1 MVKQRTIKKMV
12 KARGVGIHSGKLVN
26 LTLIPAEADHGVVF
40 KRLDAGG
47 RQVHAHSAFVNEVV
61 LSTGLESQGVKIS
74 TIEHLMS
81 ALSALGIDNLLVE
94 LDSFEV
100 PIMDG
105 SSAPFIFLVQSAGIQ
120 EQDTPKRFIVIND
133 TVRVE
138 NGASWA
144 QVSPHN
150 GFMVTLEIDFEHKK
164 IKESGQKL
172 TIDFAEQSYLKEIS
186 RARTFGFER
195 DVEMLQK
202 QNLALGAS
210 TVNAIALSDDDILNE
225 DGMRF
230 HNEFVK
236 HKILDIVGDLY
247 LLGGNLIGHYEGY
260 KTGHMLNDQLL
271 SAILSQPKAFTI
283 ETFEEKDSPIHYY
296 SEDRQNTLYY
306 F

>member
-1 MVKQRTIKKMV
+1 MVKQRTIRKTV

-26 LTLIPAEADHGVVF
+26 MTLIPAESDHGVVF

-61 LSTGLESQGVKIS
+61 LSTGLESQGVKVS

-81 ALSALGIDNLLVE
+81 ALSALGIDNVLVE

-105 SSAPFIFLVQSAGIQ
+105 SSAPFVFLVQSAGIE
-120 EQDTPKRFIVIND
+120 EQDAPKRFIVIKNII
-133 TVRVE
+133 RVE
-138 NGASWA
+138 NGESWA

-150 GFMVTLEIDFEHKK
+150 GFKVTLEIDFDHKK

-186 RARTFGFER
+186 RARTFGYEK
-195 DVEMLQK
+195 DVEELQAGG
-202 QNLALGAS
+202 LALGANYD
-210 TVNAIALSDDDILNE
+210 NAIALSDDAILNE
-225 DGMRF
+225 DGMRY

-236 HKILDIVGDLY
+236 HKILDIVGDLF
-247 LLGGNLIGHYEGY
+247 LLGGNVIGHYEGY

-271 SAILSQPKAFTI
+271 SAILSHPQAFSI
-283 ETFEEKDSPIHYY
+283 ETYEELESPIHYY
-296 SEDRQNTLYY
+296 SEDWQNEL
-306 F
+306 

>member
-1 MVKQRTIKKMV
+1 MVKQRTIKKTV

-26 LTLIPAEADHGVVF
+26 MTLIPAESDHGVVF

-61 LSTGLESQGVKIS
+61 LSTGLESQGVKVS

-81 ALSALGIDNLLVE
+81 AFSALGVDNVLVE

-105 SSAPFIFLVQSAGIQ
+105 SSAPFVFLVQSAGIE
-120 EQDTPKRFIVIND
+120 EQDAPKRFIVIKD
-133 TVRVE
+133 IIRVE
-138 NGASWA
+138 NGESWA

-150 GFMVTLEIDFEHKK
+150 GFKVTLEIDFEHKK

-186 RARTFGFER
+186 RARTFGYER
-195 DVEMLQK
+195 DVEELQADG
-202 QNLALGAS
+202 LALGAS
-210 TVNAIALSDDDILNE
+210 FDNAIALSDDAILNE
-225 DGMRF
+225 DGMRY

-236 HKILDIVGDLY
+236 HKILDIVGDLF
-247 LLGGNLIGHYEGY
+247 LLGGNMIGHYEGY

-271 SAILSQPKAFTI
+271 SAILSQPQAFKI
-283 ETFEEKDSPIHYY
+283 ETYEELDSPIHYY
-296 SEDRQNTLYY
+296 SEDWQNRL
-306 F
+306 

>member
-1 MVKQRTIKKMV
+1 MVKQRTIKKTV

-26 LTLIPAEADHGVVF
+26 MTLIPAESDHGVVF

-61 LSTGLESQGVKIS
+61 LSTGLESQGVKVS

-81 ALSALGIDNLLVE
+81 ALSALGVDNVLVE

-105 SSAPFIFLVQSAGIQ
+105 SSAPFVFLVQSAGIE
-120 EQDTPKRFIVIND
+120 EQAAPKRFIVIKN
-133 TVRVE
+133 TIRVE
-138 NGASWA
+138 NGESWA

-150 GFMVTLEIDFEHKK
+150 GFKVTLEIDFEHKK

-186 RARTFGFER
+186 RARTFGYER

-210 TVNAIALSDDDILNE
+210 IDNAIALSDDDILNE
-225 DGMRF
+225 DGMRY

-236 HKILDIVGDLY
+236 HKILDIVGDLF
-247 LLGGNLIGHYEGY
+247 LLGGNVIGYYEGY

-271 SAILSQPKAFTI
+271 SAILSQPQAFTI
-283 ETFEEKDSPIHYY
+283 EAFEELESPIHYY
-296 SEDRQNTLYY
+296 SEDWQNEI
-306 F
+306 

>member
-1 MVKQRTIKKMV
+1 MVKQRTIKKTV

-26 LTLIPAEADHGVVF
+26 MTLIPAESDHGVVF

-61 LSTGLESQGVKIS
+61 LSTGLESQGVKVS

-81 ALSALGIDNLLVE
+81 ALSALGVDNVLVE

-105 SSAPFIFLVQSAGIQ
+105 SSAPFVFLVQSAGIE
-120 EQDTPKRFIVIND
+120 EQDAPKRFIVIKN
-133 TVRVE
+133 TIRVE
-138 NGASWA
+138 NGESWA

-150 GFMVTLEIDFEHKK
+150 GFKVTLEIDFEHKK

-186 RARTFGFER
+186 RARTFGYER
-195 DVEMLQK
+195 DVEELQADG
-202 QNLALGAS
+202 LALGAS
-210 TVNAIALSDDDILNE
+210 FDNAIALSDDAILNE
-225 DGMRF
+225 DGMRY

-236 HKILDIVGDLY
+236 HKILDIVGDLF
-247 LLGGNLIGHYEGY
+247 LLGGNMIGHYEGY

-271 SAILSQPKAFTI
+271 SAILSQPQAFSI
-283 ETFEEKDSPIHYY
+283 ETYEELESPIHYY
-296 SEDRQNTLYY
+296 SEDWQNKL
-306 F
+306 

>member
-1 MVKQRTIKKMV
+1 MVKQRTIKKIV

-26 LTLIPAEADHGVVF
+26 LTLIPADADHGVVF

-105 SSAPFIFLVQSAGIQ
+105 SSAPFVFLVQSAGIQ
-120 EQDTPKRFIVIND
+120 EQDAPKRFIVIKD
-133 TVRVE
+133 IVRVE

-247 LLGGNLIGHYEGY
+247 LLGGNLVGHYEGF

-271 SAILSQPKAFTI
+271 SAILSQPKAFPI

-296 SEDRQNTLYY
+296 SEDWQNTL
-306 F
+306 